1 MPNIAKIKNWDVANG
16 IGIRTS
22 IFFSGCEFGCP
33 NCFNSDIW
41 DFNKGKPF
49 TRELYE
55 TEIKPTINEHIA
67 GLSILGGEALHP
79 KNLKAVRNLV
89 DWFSQD
95 FPDKSIWVWSGYS
108 WTELMERCKKSEE
121 DDLSWILCNIDVLV
135 DGRFIE
141 SQKDLS
147 LKFRG
152 SRNQRIIDVSK
163 TLEKGKIIL
172 YNK

>member
-1 MPNIAKIKNWDVANG
+1 MSNIAKIKKWDVANG

-22 IFFSGCEFGCP
+22 IFFSGCEFACP
-33 NCFNSDIW
+33 GCFNSDIW

-79 KNLKAVRNLV
+79 KNIEAASNLV
-89 DWFSQD
+89 DWFRQD
-95 FPDKSIWVWSGYS
+95 FPDKSIWIWSGYL
-108 WTELMERCKKSEE
+108 WDELMERCKKSEE
-121 DDLSWILCNIDVLV
+121 DDLCWTLCNIDVLV

-152 SRNQRIIDVSK
+152 SRNQRIIDVPK
-163 TLEKGKIIL
+163 TLEEGSVVLFDK
-172 YNK
+172 

>member
-1 MPNIAKIKNWDVANG
+1 MSNIAKIKKWDIANG

-22 IFFSGCEFGCP
+22 IFFSGCEFGCS

-49 TRELYE
+49 NRELYE

>member
-1 MPNIAKIKNWDVANG
+1 MANVIKIKKFSIENG
-16 IGIRTS
+16 TGIRTS
-22 IFFSGCEFGCP
+22 IFFSGCEFACP
-33 NCFNSDIW
+33 GCFNSDIW
-41 DFNKGKPF
+41 DFNKGKLF

-79 KNLKAVRNLV
+79 KNIEAVSDLV

-95 FPDKSIWVWSGYS
+95 FPDKSIWIWSGYI
-108 WTELMERCKKSEE
+108 WDELMDRCKKSKE
-121 DDLSWILCNIDVLV
+121 DDLCWILCSIDVLV

-152 SRNQRIIDVSK
+152 SRNQRIIDVPK
-163 TLEKGKIIL
+163 TLEEGEIVL
-172 YNK
+172 YDK

>member
-1 MPNIAKIKNWDVANG
+1 MSNIAKIKKWDVANG

-22 IFFSGCEFGCP
+22 IFFSGCEFACP
-33 NCFNSDIW
+33 GCFNSDIW

-79 KNLKAVRNLV
+79 KNIEATSNLV
-89 DWFSQD
+89 DWFRQD
-95 FPDKSIWVWSGYS
+95 FPDKNIWIWSGYL
-108 WTELMERCKKSEE
+108 WDELMERCKKSEE
-121 DDLSWILCNIDVLV
+121 DDLCWTLCNIDVLV

-152 SRNQRIIDVSK
+152 SRNQRIIDIPK
-163 TLEKGKIIL
+163 TLEEGNIVL
-172 YNK
+172 YDK

>member
-1 MPNIAKIKNWDVANG
+1 MANVIKIKKFSIENG
-16 IGIRTS
+16 TGIRTS
-22 IFFSGCEFGCP
+22 IFFSGCEFACP
-33 NCFNSDIW
+33 GCFNSDIW

-79 KNLKAVRNLV
+79 KNIEAVSDLI
-89 DWFSQD
+89 DWFRQD
-95 FPDKSIWVWSGYS
+95 FPEKNIWIWSGYT
-108 WTELMERCKKSEE
+108 WDELMERCKKSDE
-121 DDLSWILCNIDVLV
+121 DDLCWILCNIDVLV

-152 SRNQRIIDVSK
+152 SRNQRIIDVPK
-163 TLEKGKIIL
+163 TLEEGSVVLFDK
-172 YNK
+172 

>member
-1 MPNIAKIKNWDVANG
+1 MSNIAKIKKWDVANG

-22 IFFSGCEFGCP
+22 IFFSGCEFACP
-33 NCFNSDIW
+33 GCFNSDIW
-41 DFNKGKPF
+41 DFNKGEPF

-172 YNK
+172 YDK

>member
-1 MPNIAKIKNWDVANG
+1 MSNIAKIKKWDIANG
-16 IGIRTS
+16 SGIRTS
-22 IFFSGCEFGCP
+22 IFFSGCEFACP
-33 NCFNSDIW
+33 GCFNSDIW
-41 DFNKGKPF
+41 DFNKGKLF

-79 KNLKAVRNLV
+79 KNLKSVRNLV
-89 DWFSQD
+89 DWFRQD
-95 FPDKSIWVWSGYS
+95 FSDKSIWIWSGYS
-108 WTELMERCKKSEE
+108 WDELLDRCTKIEE
-121 DDLSWILCNIDVLV
+121 NDLCWILCSIDVLV

-152 SRNQRIIDVSK
+152 SRNQRVIDVYK
-163 TLEKGKIIL
+163 TLQQEEIIL
-172 YNK
+172 YDK